1 MYADICLNS
10 SLFLTVFDSTYAIVS
25 EKARLQAE
33 ARANEIARKKAEVA
47 AEAEAKRRRQAE
59 REAARLALQNVSI
72 YIC

>member
-1 MYADICLNS
+1 MVLY
-10 SLFLTVFDSTYAIVS
+10 STYAIVS

-59 REAARLALQNVSI
+59 REAARLALQNVSLNTI
-72 YIC
+72 FVKIVKIL